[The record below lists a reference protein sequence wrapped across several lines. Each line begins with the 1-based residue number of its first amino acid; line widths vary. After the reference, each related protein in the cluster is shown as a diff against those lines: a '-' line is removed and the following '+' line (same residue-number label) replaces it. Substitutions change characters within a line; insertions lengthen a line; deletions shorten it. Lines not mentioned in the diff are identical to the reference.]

1 MEQKQKVQDDAAA
14 CNAKLDSA
22 KKLVEGLAGENA
34 RWKKLVEYLKKNKQS
49 CIGDCMIASAFVS
62 YIGAFSARLRLML
75 WSSVWIKNIQDLNIP
90 MTEGTSP
97 LQILTTEA

>member
-14 CNAKLDSA
+14 CNAKLESA
-22 KKLVEGLAGENA
+22 KKLVEGLSGENA

-62 YIGAFSARLRLML
+62 YIGAFSARLRRML
-75 WSSVWIKNIQDLNIP
+75 WHDVWINNVL
-90 MTEGTSP
+90 E
-97 LQILTTEA
+97 L